1 MSTNAAALKAI
12 RTILENAANTTVGK
26 TPVLKADGSDEIDK
40 AGDAASKATPP
51 SASSVKEGDD
61 ENAKSKHDDED
72 AEEKGEEGEEGEE
85 DEEKDDDKE
94 VKDEGM
100 YEEGIDLSAF
110 TALLNQQPELS
121 ESFKDSL
128 TGIFEATIKNT
139 IDNLREQIAEEHDEF
154 VRKSIKELKENYNKD
169 ILSKLDTYLN
179 YVAEEYMIENA
190 LEIEDGLKVE
200 ISESFISGLKNLFT
214 QHAIEIPETSVNV
227 VDALA
232 KKCASLEE
240 QLNARINEN
249 AELVKANRIREKN
262 QIVSEHVKDLS
273 ETDAARFISL
283 VEDVTFTTPAQL
295 STKLK
300 AIKESFVT
308 GISTKITSTPVVD
321 DIATPGSD
329 SSAVLSEETQTDPI
343 IAAALQHSKRFRK

>member
-1 MSTNAAALKAI
+1 MSTNAAGLKAI
-12 RTILENAANTTVGK
+12 RTILENAANPTTVEK
-26 TPVLKADGSDEIDK
+26 TPVLKAEGSDEIDK
-40 AGDAASKATPP
+40 AGNAAPTATPP
-51 SASSVKEGDD
+51 SGSSVKEGDD
-61 ENAKSKHDDED
+61 EKAKTKHDDDD
-72 AEEKGEEGEEGEE
+72 AEEKGEEGEK
-85 DEEKDDDKE
+85 KDDDKE
-94 VKDEGM
+94 VK
-100 YEEGIDLSAF
+100 EEGIDLSAF

-139 IDNLREQIAEEHDEF
+139 IDNLRAQIVEEHDEF
-154 VRKSIKELKENYNKD
+154 VQKSIKELKENYNKD
-169 ILSKLDTYLN
+169 IQSKLDTYLN
-179 YVAEEYMIENA
+179 YVAEEYMTENA
-190 LEIEDGLKVE
+190 LEIESGLKVE

-227 VDALA
+227 VDALT
-232 KKCASLEE
+232 KKCAALEE

-283 VEDVTFTTPAQL
+283 VEDVSFTTPAQL

-308 GISTKITSTPVVD
+308 GISTKNTSTPVVD

-329 SSAVLSEETQTDPI
+329 SSTVLSEETQTDPI